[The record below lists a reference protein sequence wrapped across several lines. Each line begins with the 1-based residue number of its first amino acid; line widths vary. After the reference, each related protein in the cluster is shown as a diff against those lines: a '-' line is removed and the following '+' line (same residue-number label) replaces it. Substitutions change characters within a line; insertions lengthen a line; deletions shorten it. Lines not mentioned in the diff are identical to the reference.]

1 MKNKIFGVLIALVL
15 AVTGFGLVGCGGGSN
30 PAPGPGPEPAPEVSY
45 DDDTTPVDVDGS
57 GFIFDLWTPERMEED
72 GWEDEYI
79 TEYNQAYV
87 LAITEEVENLVI
99 PAYVTDGENEYR
111 VTYVYNLVC
120 TVNVEECYFSG
131 VNELAMG
138 VKTITIPS
146 TVEEFAGIANWY
158 DHQEDPEDEESEWIS
173 EPAYMENLESI
184 ILNNRTTNI
193 NITYAASDLLDAILE
208 IEDPEG
214 NFTAEEEA
222 AVVAT
227 VFNQFCTYDEEND
240 TYYMGNPSN
249 PYMLLFTAGDSYWG
263 ELPEDEF
270 EIVANVNE
278 NCKLIGDYA
287 FGNSNIT
294 GVVLPEG
301 LKSIGQEAFNN
312 CVYLTEVELPN
323 GLKYIGRQAFFYCN
337 GIEYIEI
344 PTSVEYMGRDVVSNF
359 STILYVDHDLV
370 KYLPDCGA
378 EVVYV
383 LKTLVDAAEEGVY
396 PFDYYYLDTTC
407 EEVVEDVAIIEIH
420 NDKEYY
426 GFRIIVE

>member
-57 GFIFDLWTPERMEED
+57 GFLFDLWTVERMEED
-72 GWEDEYI
+72 GWWDYPD
-79 TEYNQAYV
+79 YNQAFVY
-87 LAITEEVENLVI
+87 AITEEAENLVI

-120 TVNVEECYFSG
+120 TIDNVENHNYIG
-131 VNELAMG
+131 VNEQAQS

-146 TVEEFAGIANWY
+146 TVEEFYGIANWY

-173 EPAYMENLESI
+173 EPVYMENLESI
-184 ILNNRTTNI
+184 ILNNRTTDI
-193 NITYAASDLLDAILE
+193 NLRYAANDLMDAILE

-214 NFTAEEEA
+214 NFTEEERD
-222 AVVAT
+222 AVYVT
-227 VFNQFCTYDEEND
+227 VLNQFCTYDEEND
-240 TYYMGNPSN
+240 MYYIGNPSN
-249 PYMLLFTAGDSYWG
+249 PYMLLLTAGDSYWE
-263 ELPEDEF
+263 ELPEGEF

-278 NCKLIGDYA
+278 DCKVIGNYA

-301 LKSIGQEAFNN
+301 LKTIGQGAFNN
-312 CVYLTEVELPN
+312 CYYLTEVELPD
-323 GLKYIGRQAFFYCN
+323 GLKYIGSEAFFYCN
-337 GIEYIEI
+337 DLEYIEI
-344 PTSVEYMGRDVVSNF
+344 PTTVEYIGWHIVSEG
-359 STILYVDHDLV
+359 TVLYVDHDLV
-370 KYLPDCGA
+370 EYLPDCGA
-378 EVVYV
+378 LVVYV

-396 PFDYYYLDTTC
+396 PFDNYEPCMTYD
-407 EEVVEDVAIIEIH
+407 EEAEENVARIETH
-420 NDKEYY
+420 NNKEYY
-426 GFRIIVE
+426 GFCIPIE